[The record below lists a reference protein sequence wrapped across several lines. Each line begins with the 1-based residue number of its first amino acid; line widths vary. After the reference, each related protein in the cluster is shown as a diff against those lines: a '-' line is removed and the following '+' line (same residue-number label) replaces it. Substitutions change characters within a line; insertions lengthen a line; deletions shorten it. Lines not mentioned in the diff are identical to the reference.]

1 MGKLSLPSH
10 TVYATNGD
18 DGPSNAAVEPRGRA
32 MKNHFVAASGEFVG
46 TFLFLYFAFATHLM
60 AVDQTDAVALANRQ
74 NSAQTVVYIS
84 LGYGFSLLVT
94 VWAFYRISG
103 GLFNPAVSVLL
114 FFSSLLWCFVML
126 EGEEG
131 GKGREGRGGRGVKCW
146 NLIQADNCR
155 LRSAC
160 VLQADCPGHVGSSSS
175 LHSSW
180 PE

>member
-1 MGKLSLPSH
+1 MAKLSLPLNNI
-10 TVYATNGD
+10 YATSNGD

-60 AVDQTDAVALANRQ
+60 AVDQTDAVALANGQ

-114 FFSSLLWCFVML
+114 FFSSLLCLLWCFAML
-126 EGEEG
+126 EGEG
-131 GKGREGRGGRGVKCW
+131 GGR
-146 NLIQADNCR
+146 
-155 LRSAC
+155 
-160 VLQADCPGHVGSSSS
+160 
-175 LHSSW
+175 
-180 PE
+180 